1 MAKKTYTIT
10 EYGSFIRKNEVMGYK
25 TLPSKVFDALETFI
39 LENAGKGNETTDLMG
54 VSVRKNI
61 GKVITAKNYV
71 GVIALN
77 DGSIIEILPKICGE
91 DNENE
96 VKKLLIKMLR
106 TVQNSPFK
114 SMQSTNV
121 NVDKL
126 PIFEIFI
133 RMFISETFAV
143 VKRGLK
149 SGYETVDDN
158 LTVCKGKI
166 DFNNQIKY
174 NLIHKEKFFVSY
186 DEFNNNRPENRLVKS
201 TLKYLFKYSTSS
213 KNKTDLK
220 TLLNV
225 FENIDESSNVDADFA
240 KCVSDRNSKYYETLL
255 IWCKVF
261 LKGKS
266 FTSFAGSEVAYALLF
281 PMETVFESYVAKQLK
296 KQFNPNEYTVSA
308 QHSTKYLFDTPRKFS
323 LRPDIVIT
331 RKSDGA
337 IFIMDTKW
345 KQLNS
350 NPSSNYGISQSDMY
364 QMYAYQKKYGS
375 NAKSVTLLYPL
386 TENAPQQ
393 EVKFIAD
400 DGVTVNVVFVDLKR
414 IDNLSQNLQQKVVG
428 SIND

>member
-61 GKVITAKNYV
+61 GKVITAKNDV

-225 FENIDESSNVDADFA
+225 FENIDESSNVDADFE

-281 PMETVFESYVAKQLK
+281 PMETIFESYVAKQLK

-308 QHSTKYLFDTPRKFS
+308 QHSAKYLFDTPRKFS

-350 NPSSNYGISQSDMY
+350 SFRCG
-364 QMYAYQKKYGS
+364 
-375 NAKSVTLLYPL
+375 LLHVAL
-386 TENAPQQ
+386 A
-393 EVKFIAD
+393 
-400 DGVTVNVVFVDLKR
+400 
-414 IDNLSQNLQQKVVG
+414 
-428 SIND
+428 

>member
-77 DGSIIEILPKICGE
+77 DGNIIEILPKICGE

-133 RMFISETFAV
+133 RMFIAETFAV

-166 DFNNQIKY
+166 NFNNQIKY
-174 NLIHKEKFFVSY
+174 KLIHKEKFCVSY

-225 FENIDESSNVDADFA
+225 FENIDKSSNVDADFE

-308 QHSTKYLFDTPRKFS
+308 QHSAKYLFDKPRKFS

-375 NAKSVTLLYPL
+375 NAKNVTLLYPL
-386 TENAPQQ
+386 TENTPQQ
-393 EVKFIAD
+393 KIKFISD
-400 DGVTVNVVFVDLKR
+400 DGVEVNVIFVDLKR
-414 IDNLSQNLQQKVVG
+414 IEALSEELIKLF
-428 SIND
+428 